1 MATMQVPGF
10 VPANNDQL
18 HKGCWAEQD
27 NKVLVM
33 RDVTPEIVAFETRDR
48 GGKLLEDKRA
58 MPVLDFQ
65 KSFSDAGWL
74 WHDKTPVPL
83 AA

>member
-1 MATMQVPGF
+1 MATMQVPGYIHE
-10 VPANNDQL
+10 NNDRL

-33 RDVTPEIVAFETRDR
+33 KDVTPNTVAFETRDR
-48 GGKLLEDKRA
+48 GGMLLEDKRE

-65 KSFSDAGWL
+65 RSFSDNGWL